1 MYLLFS
7 YCIAGVDAP
16 ISDIIDFISA
26 AQIAESSEKN
36 VQIANCRD
44 DEKNMVMLIQV
55 NRILFLL
62 VNFIYS

>member
-7 YCIAGVDAP
+7 YCIAGEDAP

-36 VQIANCRD
+36 VEIANFRD
-44 DEKNMVMLIQV
+44 DEKNMVCL
-55 NRILFLL
+55 
-62 VNFIYS
+62 YK